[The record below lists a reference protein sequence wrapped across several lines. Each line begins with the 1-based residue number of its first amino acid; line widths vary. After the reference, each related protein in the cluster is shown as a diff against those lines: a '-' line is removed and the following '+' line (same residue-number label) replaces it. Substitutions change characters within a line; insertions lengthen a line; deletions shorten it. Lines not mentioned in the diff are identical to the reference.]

1 MCLQKASAL
10 TLLYVADDVSPLYL
24 LTLLFKQ
31 MDEIW
36 MDGWICVYLYLTK
49 AEELEGSVSKEESFK
64 KKTFKIRNERAM
76 N

>member
-1 MCLQKASAL
+1 MK
-10 TLLYVADDVSPLYL
+10 YG
-24 LTLLFKQ
+24 
-31 MDEIW
+31 W